1 VGKSSLYAF
10 YIGPGGGLVHLHW
23 GHLDPDFVASVRGG
37 RRCRAAGRPG
47 CRGPEL
53 TSMLPSCF
61 GPRAAQ
67 GAAANLPSLEFLTAD
82 TPVVAFDPVLKVG
95 LNESLTDVSR
105 NAQMLEWS
113 STAREPAAAALPQRK

>member
-1 VGKSSLYAF
+1 MP
-10 YIGPGGGLVHLHW
+10 GPVLNH
-23 GHLDPDFVASVRGG
+23 
-37 RRCRAAGRPG
+37 
-47 CRGPEL
+47 
-53 TSMLPSCF
+53 MLPSCIEA
-61 GPRAAQ
+61 RVAQ

-113 STAREPAAAALPQRK
+113 STSPKPTDAPSYNTPDQRPTASIAAPPAGRRLRLGRLPIPEL